1 MVTAFA
7 AAVEKQAVEM
17 SAAPEAVVEIH
28 VRTRAVVHVVC
39 NNVRG
44 ALELRITG
52 ALLFPHTKFVAQIES
67 DEVLAW
73 LVSRAPIKAVSWGQ
87 SIVAPIRIAPQSHRS
102 RASPDKFVVRDGCIA
117 IVGRKKDCVP
127 VDALKYTAAHIDA
140 LRDFKKHNGRAFERP
155 VSSARNS
162 VRVHKRVHG
171 VAESKADE
179 TYVAD
184 GSSLRTAR
192 DVKEVLL
199 GRGDEARGW
208 RGRSWGRV
216 EKEVERF
223 CRRVKV
229 VF

>member
-1 MVTAFA
+1 
-7 AAVEKQAVEM
+7 
-17 SAAPEAVVEIH
+17 
-28 VRTRAVVHVVC
+28 
-39 NNVRG
+39 
-44 ALELRITG
+44 
-52 ALLFPHTKFVAQIES
+52 
-67 DEVLAW
+67 
-73 LVSRAPIKAVSWGQ
+73 
-87 SIVAPIRIAPQSHRS
+87 
-102 RASPDKFVVRDGCIA
+102 
-117 IVGRKKDCVP
+117 
-127 VDALKYTAAHIDA
+127 
-140 LRDFKKHNGRAFERP
+140 
-155 VSSARNS
+155 